1 MPRSY
6 DDWVEACVEA
16 QSDTEIPEEFR
27 RWAAT
32 SAVAGALGRKVWYD
46 FGPFKV
52 HPNMF
57 VVLVGPPG
65 GGKSLSLILPFDK
78 IYSQLSTPI
87 GTQRGSENFNNR
99 LFAYNME
106 ETPLHLIADR
116 ITPEKLIVDL
126 TRSYR
131 ADLSMPQLSSG
142 VPWGQSACTLLT
154 SEFGAFMS
162 RDDHLLQIALT
173 DLWDC
178 RSEFTYRT
186 KTAGEYIVKAPFL
199 NWIAGAT
206 PHQLVENLPENA
218 RSQGL
223 LSRMII
229 VYNEANRRTE
239 DIFYGSVDEYEVENL
254 TKGLAE
260 ISRLRGQF
268 SIDRDFREDL
278 REEVRAG
285 VCPRPT
291 DPNLAEYNQRRLSH
305 LIKLA
310 MVRAAARRTDRKIY
324 REDWEAAKLQLMQ
337 AEEKMPAALALFGQK
352 QAGRVSS
359 DLTVHLRDALIE
371 GGKRGMPITNFK
383 REIMRRVNT
392 PAEIE
397 ATFKAMQEAGL
408 IKVEGNMVCLKS

>member
-6 DDWVEACVEA
+6 SDWIEACVEA
-16 QSDTEIPEEFR
+16 QSDTEIPEEFK

-32 SAVAGALGRKVWYD
+32 SAVAGALGRRVWYD

-52 HPNMF
+52 YPNMF

-78 IYSQLSTPI
+78 IFSKLSTPI
-87 GTQRGSENFNNR
+87 GTKRGSENFNCG
-99 LFAYNME
+99 LASYGME
-106 ETPLHLIADR
+106 DDPLHLIADR
-116 ITPEKLIVDL
+116 ITPEKLIVDM
-126 TRSYR
+126 TRAYR
-131 ADLSMPQLSSG
+131 PDLSMPSTATG

-162 RDDHLLQIALT
+162 RDDHYLQVSLT

-186 KTAGEYIVKAPFL
+186 KTAGEYIIKAPFL
-199 NWIAGAT
+199 NWVAGAT

-229 VYNEANRRTE
+229 VYNEGGKRTE
-239 DIFYGSVDEYEVENL
+239 DIFYGSVDDFETGRL

-260 ISRLRGQF
+260 IAQLRGPF
-268 SIDRDFREDL
+268 TIEPGFVAAL
-278 REEVRAG
+278 RAEVQSG
-285 VCPRPT
+285 VEPRPT
-291 DPNLAEYNQRRLSH
+291 DANLAEYNQRRLSH
-305 LIKLA
+305 LMKLA
-310 MVRAAARRTDRKIY
+310 MVRAAARREDRKITQS
-324 REDWEAAKLQLMQ
+324 DWEAAKEQLLA
-337 AEEKMPAALALFGQK
+337 AEASMPAALALFGQK
-352 QAGRVSS
+352 QAGRVSA
-359 DLTVHLRDALIE
+359 DLTAHLRETLIE
-371 GGKRGMPITNFK
+371 GGKRAMSVTNFK

-397 ATFKAMQEAGL
+397 ATFRAMQDAGI
-408 IKVEGNMVCLKS
+408 IKIEGGKVCLCA